1 MMKNKLRLFACVL
14 LAAMALTAFAAL
26 SGGAGSQGD
35 PLVTL
40 SYLNETFTKEIL
52 DKVDKAAR
60 ERDAAVLEE
69 ADRLIVQAERELRD
83 ALGGSVSEASPAY
96 AAVTLSPGQTLSGS
110 AGCELILRSGEA
122 ICTARGYPGLVDT
135 TTGGALGGGEALAEN
150 HLYLMTD
157 KRGVSASSEAV
168 LLVCGSY
175 SIG

>member
-69 ADRLIVQAERELRD
+69 ADRLIVQAERELR
-83 ALGGSVSEASPAY
+83 GSGSEASPAY

>member
-69 ADRLIVQAERELRD
+69 ADRLIVQAERELR
-83 ALGGSVSEASPAY
+83 GSVSEASPAY

-122 ICTARGYPGLVDT
+122 ICTAGGYPGLVDT

-168 LLVCGSY
+168 LLVCGGY
-175 SIG
+175 SVG

>member
-69 ADRLIVQAERELRD
+69 AAKLISQAERELRD
-83 ALGGSVSEASPAY
+83 APGGSVSEASPTY

-122 ICTARGYPGLVDT
+122 ICTAGGHPGLVDT

-168 LLVCGSY
+168 LLVRGSY
-175 SIG
+175 SVG

>member
-69 ADRLIVQAERELRD
+69 ADRLIVQAERELR
-83 ALGGSVSEASPAY
+83 GSVSEASPAY

-168 LLVCGSY
+168 LLVRGSY
-175 SIG
+175 SVG

>member
-1 MMKNKLRLFACVL
+1 MRKKTFRTAACLL
-14 LAAMALTAFAAL
+14 LAAVVLASFAAL
-26 SGGAGSQGD
+26 ASGGAGSQGD

-69 ADRLIVQAERELRD
+69 ADRLIVQAERELR
-83 ALGGSVSEASPAY
+83 GSVSEASPAY

>member
-69 ADRLIVQAERELRD
+69 ADRLIVQAERELRV
-83 ALGGSVSEASPAY
+83 SVSEASPAY

-122 ICTARGYPGLVDT
+122 ICTAGGYPGLVDT

-168 LLVCGSY
+168 LLVRGSY
-175 SIG
+175 SVG

>member
-69 ADRLIVQAERELRD
+69 ADRLIVQAERELR
-83 ALGGSVSEASPAY
+83 GSVSEASPAY

-122 ICTARGYPGLVDT
+122 ICTAGGYPGLVDT

-168 LLVCGSY
+168 LLVRGSY
-175 SIG
+175 SVG

>member
-69 ADRLIVQAERELRD
+69 ADRLIVQAERELR
-83 ALGGSVSEASPAY
+83 GSVSEASPAY

-122 ICTARGYPGLVDT
+122 ICTAGGYPGLVDT

-168 LLVCGSY
+168 LLVRGGY
-175 SIG
+175 SVG

>member
-1 MMKNKLRLFACVL
+1 MLKNKLRLFACVL

-69 ADRLIVQAERELRD
+69 ADRLIVQAERELR
-83 ALGGSVSEASPAY
+83 GSVSEASPAY

-168 LLVCGSY
+168 LLVRGGY
-175 SIG
+175 SVG

>member
-69 ADRLIVQAERELRD
+69 ADRLIVQAERELR
-83 ALGGSVSEASPAY
+83 GSVSEASPAY
-96 AAVTLSPGQTLSGS
+96 TAVTLSPGQTLSGS

-122 ICTARGYPGLVDT
+122 ICTAGGYPGLVDT

-168 LLVCGSY
+168 LLVRGGY
-175 SIG
+175 SVG

>member
-69 ADRLIVQAERELRD
+69 ADRLIVQAERELR
-83 ALGGSVSEASPAY
+83 GSVSEASPAY

-122 ICTARGYPGLVDT
+122 ICTAGGYPGLVDT